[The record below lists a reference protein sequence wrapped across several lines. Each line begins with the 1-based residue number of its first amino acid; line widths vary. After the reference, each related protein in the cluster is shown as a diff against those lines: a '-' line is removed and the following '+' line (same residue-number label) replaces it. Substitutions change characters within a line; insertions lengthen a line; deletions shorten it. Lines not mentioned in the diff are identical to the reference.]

1 MINIII
7 YFKFSLIAFPS
18 LGKNKACILQALG
31 MYRGNS

>member
-18 LGKNKACILQALG
+18 LGKNKACIITG
-31 MYRGNS
+31 SRYV